1 VRDPSET
8 SSLLARRSRAVRIGA
23 EASAPLPGLD
33 GLTIG

>member
-1 VRDPSET
+1 MRDPSET

-23 EASAPLPGLD
+23 EASALLRGLD